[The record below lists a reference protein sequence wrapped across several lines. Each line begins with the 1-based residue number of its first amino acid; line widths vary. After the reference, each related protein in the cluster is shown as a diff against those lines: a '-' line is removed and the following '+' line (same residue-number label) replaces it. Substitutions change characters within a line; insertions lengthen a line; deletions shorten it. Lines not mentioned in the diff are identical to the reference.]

1 MQVVYLKID
10 FAYIIVSSEI
20 VTGETVS
27 FRCSVAYV
35 KVYIVLYSARICI
48 HVFIADGSVLLYC
61 VVFFSFATVSDLMP
75 HQYIAHFNEPG

>member
-48 HVFIADGSVLLYC
+48 HVFIADG
-61 VVFFSFATVSDLMP
+61 
-75 HQYIAHFNEPG
+75 